1 VISQLG
7 PTAPVVTQFT
17 EYDRVSPELQLKFLT
32 ELLDLKPEEI
42 GKRREVV
49 EIKI

>member
-1 VISQLG
+1 
-7 PTAPVVTQFT
+7 VVTQFT
-17 EYDRVSPELQLKFLT
+17 EYDRVSLELELKFLT